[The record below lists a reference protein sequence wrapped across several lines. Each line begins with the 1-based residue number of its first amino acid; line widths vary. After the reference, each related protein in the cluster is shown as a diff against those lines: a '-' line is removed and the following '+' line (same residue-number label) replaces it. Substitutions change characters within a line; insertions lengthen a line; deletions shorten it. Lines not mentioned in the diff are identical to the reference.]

1 MKTVDDFLA
10 EVASSRL
17 ETQIEERKAFRAPPG
32 FELPSA
38 LQVALRH
45 RWQIAPV
52 LARSELAVNSASGGV
67 PSSDREQIECWLAR
81 YPEANWSLVTGP
93 ASGVT
98 ALEIETR
105 SVSSW
110 LADFTE
116 DEGDWPR
123 TLRFTSGSRCFLLFA
138 SNAGI
143 QSLAVYPGL
152 RLHARTRILIPPSRL
167 LNGDQ
172 LAYADPHA
180 LLLAPPNWLLLP

>member
-1 MKTVDDFLA
+1 MKTVHDFLA

-17 ETQIEERKAFRAPPG
+17 ESQIEERKAFRAPPG
-32 FELPSA
+32 FKLPSA
-38 LQVALRH
+38 LEVALRH

-67 PSSDREQIECWLAR
+67 PSSDREQIEYWLAR

-98 ALEIETR
+98 ALEIETT
-105 SVSSW
+105 SASSW

-116 DEGDWPR
+116 AESDWTR
-123 TLRFTSGSRCFLLFA
+123 TLRFTFGSRCFLLFA
-138 SNAGI
+138 SNAGV
-143 QSLAVYPGL
+143 QSLAVHLGL
-152 RLHARTRILIPPSRL
+152 RLHTRTGILIPPSRL

-172 LAYADPHA
+172 LAYADSHA
-180 LLLAPPNWLLLP
+180 PLLAPPNWLLLP

>member
-67 PSSDREQIECWLAR
+67 PSSHREQIEYWLAR

-98 ALEIETR
+98 ALEIETTLA
-105 SVSSW
+105 SSW

-116 DEGDWPR
+116 DEGDWTR

-138 SNAGI
+138 SNADI

-152 RLHARTRILIPPSRL
+152 RLHTRTRILIPPSRL
-167 LNGDQ
+167 PNGDQ
-172 LAYADPHA
+172 LAYADSHA
-180 LLLAPPNWLLLP
+180 PLLAPPNWLRRR

>member
-1 MKTVDDFLA
+1 MKTVHDFLA

-38 LQVALRH
+38 LEVALRH

-67 PSSDREQIECWLAR
+67 PSSDREQIEYWLAR

-93 ASGVT
+93 SSGVT
-98 ALEIETR
+98 ALEIETK
-105 SVSSW
+105 SASSR

-116 DEGDWPR
+116 DEGDWTR
-123 TLRFTSGSRCFLLFA
+123 TLRFTSGSRYFLLFA
-138 SNAGI
+138 SIAGL

-152 RLHARTRILIPPSRL
+152 RLHTRTRILIPPSRL
-167 LNGDQ
+167 PNGDQ
-172 LAYADPHA
+172 LAYADSHA

>member
-10 EVASSRL
+10 EVAFSRL

-52 LARSELAVNSASGGV
+52 LARSELAANSASGGL
-67 PSSDREQIECWLAR
+67 PSSDGEQIEYWVTR

-105 SVSSW
+105 FTSSW

-116 DEGDWPR
+116 DEVDWPG
-123 TLRFTSGSRCFLLFA
+123 TLRFTSGSRWFMLFA
-138 SNAGI
+138 SNPDF
-143 QSLAVYPGL
+143 QSLAIYPGL
-152 RLHARTRILIPPSRL
+152 RLHTRTRILIPPSSL
-167 LNGDQ
+167 PNGDE
-172 LAYADPHA
+172 LAYADSRAPLLDPPNR
-180 LLLAPPNWLLLP
+180 LLLR